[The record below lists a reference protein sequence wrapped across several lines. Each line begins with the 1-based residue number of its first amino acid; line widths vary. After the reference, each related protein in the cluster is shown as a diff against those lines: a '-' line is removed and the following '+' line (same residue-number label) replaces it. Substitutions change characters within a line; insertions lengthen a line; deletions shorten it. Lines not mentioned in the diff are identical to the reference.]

1 MEFKSKHLVPQEMT
15 ILVSSDP
22 LAGAKNVSSNGDSFM
37 VQLTDNLAIPSGALN
52 VNLSVQEATVWNV
65 VPNISVA
72 LGNNKMYITEG
83 GTPYVLT
90 IPNGLYDLVEFN
102 STIARL
108 LENAGAT
115 TTPSPLVAFTGDDAT
130 QKVIM
135 RVNYTNVVVDFTP
148 ADTPRLILGFDATV
162 FPVNPSAPVNYL
174 APNTANFNTV
184 EYFLIH
190 TDLIQK
196 GISVNG
202 QYNQSISTVLITV
215 PPGSQIVS
223 SPQNPPSIDAQDLA
237 GTSKKTFRV
246 WITDQNNNAIDTL
259 GETFTA
265 RIKISYLEPFMW

>member
-22 LAGAKNVSSNGDSFM
+22 IAGAKNISPTGDSFT

-65 VPNISVA
+65 VPNISAA

-83 GTPYVLT
+83 GTPHNLT
-90 IPNGLYDLVEFN
+90 IPDGLYDLVEFN
-102 STIARL
+102 ATIARL
-108 LENAGAT
+108 LENSGAT
-115 TTPSPLVAFTGDDAT
+115 TVPSPLVAFTGDDAT
-130 QKVIM
+130 QKVVM
-135 RVNYTNVVVDFTP
+135 RVNYVNVVVDYTP

-162 FPVNPSAPVNYL
+162 FPVNPAAPVNYF

-202 QYNQSISTVLITV
+202 NYNQSIATVLITE

-223 SPQNPPSIDAQDLA
+223 SPQNPPAIDAQDLA

-246 WITDQNNNAIDTL
+246 WITDQNNNFIDTL
-259 GETFTA
+259 SEVFTA
-265 RIKISYLEPFMW
+265 RIKISYLEPFIW